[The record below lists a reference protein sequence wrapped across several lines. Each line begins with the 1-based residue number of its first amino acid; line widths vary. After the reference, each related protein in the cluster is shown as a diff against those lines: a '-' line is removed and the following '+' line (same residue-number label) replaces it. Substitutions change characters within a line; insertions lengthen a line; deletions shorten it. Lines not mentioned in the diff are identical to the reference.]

1 MDPDSPPLLW
11 RKMVVH
17 WQQRAGVE
25 TPPDLEQSQEAAP
38 GNKYEIGRDYQN
50 TVCNLMHGRFLV
62 TAYGHNNR

>member
-1 MDPDSPPLLW
+1 
-11 RKMVVH
+11 MVVH